1 MPTSSFLTTR
11 SGSRSRLVALG
22 RAVAYLAL
30 ALGGALFVS
39 ALAKTLA
46 GASLLELAQGGAAA
60 GTARAVLLLFGVV
73 ILPTAIVLWVFKEPF
88 QLSAW
93 RLGSA
98 ARLTAWG
105 LVTGLSLIAAIA
117 GVMWLFGAVTF
128 GVAVPTMSAAVSSL
142 MISAILWFTQAAG
155 EEGLHRGYAFVQICR
170 AISFWPTAILSSAWF
185 MYGHVGNEGETVL
198 GIIAA
203 GLLGLALS
211 YSLLKTGSL
220 WFALGF
226 HASWNFS
233 QSFVF
238 GFHNSGGKP
247 PASLLSATVDG
258 SPLLTGGTTGP
269 EASLLVLPAL
279 LVLLT
284 IVHRV
289 AVPSS
294 ERPGGPMPSA
304 PTPG

>member
-1 MPTSSFLTTR
+1 MTTKSFFATR
-11 SGSRSRLVALG
+11 SGSRSRLS
-22 RAVAYLAL
+22 AVGKAISYLAL
-30 ALGGALFVS
+30 AFVGALLVS
-39 ALAKTLA
+39 AVAKGLL
-46 GASLLELAQGGAAA
+46 GASLLQLAQGGTAT
-60 GTARAVLLLFGVV
+60 GTARAVLLLLGLV
-73 ILPTAIVLWVFKEPF
+73 IAPIALVLRIFKEPF

-93 RLGSA
+93 AFGSA
-98 ARLTAWG
+98 MRLTVCG
-105 LVTGLSLIAAIA
+105 LATGLILLAVMA
-117 GVMWLFGAVTF
+117 GLMWLLGAVTF
-128 GVAVPTMSAAVSSL
+128 GIATPTISSAISGLL
-142 MISAILWFTQAAG
+142 MSAILWLAQAAG

-170 AISFWPTAILSSAWF
+170 AISFWPTAVLSSAWF
-185 MYGHVGNEGETVL
+185 MYGHIGNEGETVL

-247 PASLLSATVDG
+247 LASLLSATLDG

-269 EASLLVLPAL
+269 EASLLVLP
-279 LVLLT
+279 VL
-284 IVHRV
+284 IVLFAIIQRV
-289 AVPSS
+289 AVPTC
-294 ERPGGPMPSA
+294 ERSDS
-304 PTPG
+304 PTFSTPTTR

>member
-1 MPTSSFLTTR
+1 MTTNSFLATR
-11 SGSRSRLVALG
+11 SGSRSRLTAFG
-22 RAVAYLAL
+22 KAVTYLAL
-30 ALGGALFVS
+30 ALVGALLVS
-39 ALAKTLA
+39 AVAKALL
-46 GASLLELAQGGAAA
+46 GASLLELAQGGAAE
-60 GTARAVLLLFGVV
+60 GTARAVLLLIGIV
-73 ILPTAIVLWVFKEPF
+73 ILPTAIALGLFKEPF

-93 RLGSA
+93 AFGSA
-98 ARLTAWG
+98 LRLTGWG
-105 LVTGLSLIAAIA
+105 LATGFSLLAAMAGTMWLCGAVKFGIAA
-117 GVMWLFGAVTF
+117 
-128 GVAVPTMSAAVSSL
+128 PTMSAAVSSL
-142 MISAILWFTQAAG
+142 IISSILWLTQAAG

-170 AISFWPTAILSSAWF
+170 AISFWPAAILSSAWF

-238 GFHNSGGKP
+238 GFHNSGGKA
-247 PASLLSATVDG
+247 PASLLTATVDG

-279 LVLLT
+279 LVLLK
-284 IVHRV
+284 IIHRF
-289 AVPSS
+289 AVPPC
-294 ERPGGPMPSA
+294 ERPGSPIPSV
-304 PTPG
+304 PTIY

>member
-1 MPTSSFLTTR
+1 MATISFLAIR
-11 SGSRSRLVALG
+11 SGSRSRLTAFGKAVTYLVLALTG
-22 RAVAYLAL
+22 ALLVSAVAKAL
-30 ALGGALFVS
+30 L
-39 ALAKTLA
+39 
-46 GASLLELAQGGAAA
+46 GASLLELTQGGAAA
-60 GTARAVLLLFGVV
+60 GTARAVLLLLGVV
-73 ILPTAIVLWVFKEPF
+73 ILPTAMALRFFKEPF

-93 RLGSA
+93 AVGSA
-98 ARLTAWG
+98 PRLTGWG
-105 LVTGLSLIAAIA
+105 LATGFSLLAAMA
-117 GVMWLFGAVTF
+117 GVMWLCGAVTF
-128 GVAVPTMSAAVSSL
+128 GIAAPTMSAAVSSL
-142 MISAILWFTQAAG
+142 MISAMLWLTQAAG

-170 AISFWPTAILSSAWF
+170 AISFWPTAILSGAWF
-185 MYGHVGNEGETVL
+185 MYGHIGNEGETVL

-238 GFHNSGGKP
+238 GFNNSGGKP
-247 PASLLSATVDG
+247 PASLLTATVDG

-279 LVLLT
+279 LALLT
-284 IVHRV
+284 IIHRL
-289 AVPSS
+289 AIPACDRSGS
-294 ERPGGPMPSA
+294 PMPSV
-304 PTPG
+304 PTTY

>member
-1 MPTSSFLTTR
+1 METNSFLATQA
-11 SGSRSRLVALG
+11 GSRSRLTAFGKAAAYLILALTG
-22 RAVAYLAL
+22 ALLVSAVARAL
-30 ALGGALFVS
+30 L
-39 ALAKTLA
+39 
-46 GASLLELAQGGAAA
+46 GASLIELARGDAAA
-60 GTARAVLLLFGVV
+60 GTARAILLLLGVV
-73 ILPTAIVLWVFKEPF
+73 ILPTAIVLRFFTEPF

-93 RLGSA
+93 AFGSA
-98 ARLTAWG
+98 PRLTGWG
-105 LVTGLSLIAAIA
+105 LATGFGLLAAMA

-128 GVAVPTMSAAVSSL
+128 GIAAPTMSAAVSSL
-142 MISAILWFTQAAG
+142 IISAILWFIQAAG

-203 GLLGLALS
+203 GLVGLALS

-226 HASWNFS
+226 HASWNFC

-238 GFHNSGGKP
+238 GFHDSGGKP
-247 PASLLSATVDG
+247 PASLLSDTVNG

-284 IVHRV
+284 IINRV
-289 AVPSS
+289 ATPACERSGSTIPSV
-294 ERPGGPMPSA
+294 SA
-304 PTPG
+304 TY

>member
-1 MPTSSFLTTR
+1 MPTALVL
-11 SGSRSRLVALG
+11 RL
-22 RAVAYLAL
+22 
-30 ALGGALFVS
+30 
-39 ALAKTLA
+39 
-46 GASLLELAQGGAAA
+46 
-60 GTARAVLLLFGVV
+60 
-73 ILPTAIVLWVFKEPF
+73 FKEPF

-93 RLGSA
+93 AFDSA
-98 ARLTAWG
+98 MKLTAWG
-105 LVTGLSLIAAIA
+105 LTTGFVLLAGIA
-117 GVMWLFGAVTF
+117 GVMWLLGAVTF
-128 GVAVPTMSAAVSSL
+128 GIATPTVSAAFSSL
-142 MISAILWFTQAAG
+142 MISAILWLAQAAG

-185 MYGHVGNEGETVL
+185 LYGHIGNEGETVL

-203 GLLGLALS
+203 GLFGLALS

-247 PASLLSATVDG
+247 PASLLSATLDG

-269 EASLLVLPAL
+269 EASLLVLP
-279 LVLLT
+279 VL
-284 IVHRV
+284 IVLFAIIQRV
-289 AVPSS
+289 AVPTC
-294 ERPGGPMPSA
+294 ERSDS
-304 PTPG
+304 PTLSVPITR